1 MLIPCESAS
10 AEGGTRDSH
19 RGRRGTHPLSALFP
33 MHTLASSDGAFVST
47 APWTRIEIAV
57 DAHALDRAAIL
68 VLVGSLWITA
78 VHVMIALILR

>member
-1 MLIPCESAS
+1 
-10 AEGGTRDSH
+10 
-19 RGRRGTHPLSALFP
+19 